1 MFNIKSLLSS
11 TSLYTFIGIGFTV
24 CMIAGHMDL
33 SVGYMAT
40 AGALVVLGMHTLTG
54 LPWAVSIL
62 IAVAVGAAVGIL
74 NGLLVT
80 KAKIHSFIA
89 TLGMQYVIRGGMY
102 IYCEG
107 KEISVKG
114 DYGLTDKLSSV
125 PIKFLPFNVLFIITL
140 ICVIGFSIMLA
151 YTRFG
156 RNIYMLGGNLETAW
170 LAGINSDRATII
182 VFMLSSMSCALGGA
196 LFGIFQGTATPTLG
210 EKGIAPLM
218 IAMTATIIGGTDI
231 AGGKGKVLDTFI
243 SITAIVAMFSV
254 VTSLLG
260 KFEYQILLIGFVLA
274 LILCAALTFSITA
287 CGGSEAPANSE
298 APAAD
303 SEEPAADKEAPADP
317 DSLPDDDKDKY
328 FSMEYLDFAKEDR
341 SPNLPESPADGCI
354 GKKVTVIVHGDHAWT
369 NAYMKGWTQA
379 AEALGMEVEILS
391 PNWDQAMQDQ
401 LIDQAI
407 NSKPDAIVVI
417 PLSAENATQQFRRI
431 TEAGI
436 PAFGSNTLTQSDAL
450 AYMEAWTGSDDW
462 AQMRILA
469 DTLGEELGGK
479 GGICYITHN
488 VGTSPYFAR
497 TYGPITEFKEKY
509 PDIKTL
515 DIQSPGFEAAKC
527 KQQVADWITKYG
539 DELNAIFLADD
550 SDQVTGTIDAIKEA
564 GRDDIVV
571 VAAGNSKAGQDA
583 VKAGD
588 VRIINYQSAEG
599 DGGLSARTVAAWF
612 NGEDIPLVGY
622 LTTDMITA
630 DNVDSFYP
638 TQW

>member
-1 MFNIKSLLSS
+1 MKKKKFNINLINTYRSYIFLLIVLVFGAFSENFFTLFNIKSLLSS

-40 AGALVVLGMHTLTG
+40 AGALVALGMHTLTG
-54 LPWAVSIL
+54 LPWMVSIL
-62 IAVAVGAAVGIL
+62 IAVAVGAVVGIL

-114 DYGLTDKLSSV
+114 DYGFSDKLSSV

-140 ICVIGFSIMLA
+140 FCVVAFSIVLA

-274 LILCAALTFSITA
+274 LCVFYETLLKYIKQ
-287 CGGSEAPANSE
+287 
-298 APAAD
+298 
-303 SEEPAADKEAPADP
+303 KEVG
-317 DSLPDDDKDKY
+317 
-328 FSMEYLDFAKEDR
+328 MR
-341 SPNLPESPADGCI
+341 PNLIIKYHEE
-354 GKKVTVIVHGDHAWT
+354 
-369 NAYMKGWTQA
+369 KG
-379 AEALGMEVEILS
+379 
-391 PNWDQAMQDQ
+391 
-401 LIDQAI
+401 
-407 NSKPDAIVVI
+407 
-417 PLSAENATQQFRRI
+417 R
-431 TEAGI
+431 
-436 PAFGSNTLTQSDAL
+436 
-450 AYMEAWTGSDDW
+450 
-462 AQMRILA
+462 
-469 DTLGEELGGK
+469 
-479 GGICYITHN
+479 
-488 VGTSPYFAR
+488 
-497 TYGPITEFKEKY
+497 
-509 PDIKTL
+509 
-515 DIQSPGFEAAKC
+515 
-527 KQQVADWITKYG
+527 
-539 DELNAIFLADD
+539 
-550 SDQVTGTIDAIKEA
+550 
-564 GRDDIVV
+564 
-571 VAAGNSKAGQDA
+571 
-583 VKAGD
+583 
-588 VRIINYQSAEG
+588 
-599 DGGLSARTVAAWF
+599 
-612 NGEDIPLVGY
+612 
-622 LTTDMITA
+622 
-630 DNVDSFYP
+630 
-638 TQW
+638 

>member
-1 MFNIKSLLSS
+1 MKKKKFNISLINTYRSYIFLLIVLIFGAFSQNFFTMFNIKSLLSS

-62 IAVAVGAAVGIL
+62 IAVAVGAIVGIV

-140 ICVIGFSIMLA
+140 ICVIAFSIMLA

-182 VFMLSSMSCALGGA
+182 VFMLSSISCALGGA

-274 LILCAALTFSITA
+274 LCVFYETLLKYIKQ
-287 CGGSEAPANSE
+287 
-298 APAAD
+298 
-303 SEEPAADKEAPADP
+303 KEIG
-317 DSLPDDDKDKY
+317 
-328 FSMEYLDFAKEDR
+328 MR
-341 SPNLPESPADGCI
+341 PNLIIKYHE
-354 GKKVTVIVHGDHAWT
+354 
-369 NAYMKGWTQA
+369 
-379 AEALGMEVEILS
+379 E
-391 PNWDQAMQDQ
+391 
-401 LIDQAI
+401 
-407 NSKPDAIVVI
+407 
-417 PLSAENATQQFRRI
+417 
-431 TEAGI
+431 TE
-436 PAFGSNTLTQSDAL
+436 
-450 AYMEAWTGSDDW
+450 
-462 AQMRILA
+462 
-469 DTLGEELGGK
+469 K
-479 GGICYITHN
+479 
-488 VGTSPYFAR
+488 
-497 TYGPITEFKEKY
+497 
-509 PDIKTL
+509 
-515 DIQSPGFEAAKC
+515 
-527 KQQVADWITKYG
+527 
-539 DELNAIFLADD
+539 
-550 SDQVTGTIDAIKEA
+550 
-564 GRDDIVV
+564 
-571 VAAGNSKAGQDA
+571 
-583 VKAGD
+583 
-588 VRIINYQSAEG
+588 
-599 DGGLSARTVAAWF
+599 
-612 NGEDIPLVGY
+612 
-622 LTTDMITA
+622 
-630 DNVDSFYP
+630 
-638 TQW
+638 